1 MSPAEAVAG
10 GVWVTYAELARRRGV
25 SRAAITKR
33 VTRLAAEQRV
43 ETRAEGSSRLVELA
57 SFDRAVGEAGDAVK
71 TLAAE
76 TARNN
81 RRGRQA
87 GDGAVDAP
95 RPAGSAGTDGGG
107 GEPGRMP
114 GTLAAAQ
121 TERAQYEARLKAL
134 DLAERQRLVLPI
146 RGEHGVETAVT
157 AIGIALARDADGLAR
172 WADEIATAVS
182 KDGVAGARRVLKEIG
197 VRFRETFAASLAALA
212 ADGEAAEKAGPIET
226 ETE

>member
-33 VTRLAAEQRV
+33 VNRLAAERRI

-57 SFDRAVGEAGDAVK
+57 SFDRAVGETGDAVK
-71 TLAAE
+71 AIAAE
-76 TARNN
+76 TARV
-81 RRGRQA
+81 RRGGGRPDDA
-87 GDGAVDAP
+87 GGA
-95 RPAGSAGTDGGG
+95 
-107 GEPGRMP
+107 EQGRMP

-134 DLAERQRLVLPI
+134 DFAERQRLVLPI